1 MDPSGPEGGREGAE
15 ATGRVCRRAGELQRG
30 ARPGARVAAV
40 AQSLPIR
47 LPRAALRGRPERR
60 HPGRPGRRAGAA
72 AALGLGG
79 ESAAGGMVAAGR
91 GPAQLPPPPTRP
103 RPPAL
108 RPRAPAHAARRR

>member
-40 AQSLPIR
+40 AQS

-108 RPRAPAHAARRR
+108 RPRAPAPAARRR